1 MIHNLIFVLVF
12 LNSIFISESVVHNWN
27 FYNSALDLL
36 SESDSLS
43 FKVIEETT
51 NDLYAKLYKYIAKE
65 NGEVVYRKY
74 LTMYYNSE
82 PIFKEQVDFDDIES
96 YHRFDDDNI
105 IISKG
110 KYHPIYFYDGFLS
123 SLGFSPFNDN
133 GDCELQ
139 CITHEKWIFYV
150 CLFNEW

>member
-27 FYNSALDLL
+27 FDNSALDLL

-82 PIFKEQVDFDDIES
+82 PIFKGTS
-96 YHRFDDDNI
+96 
-105 IISKG
+105 
-110 KYHPIYFYDGFLS
+110 
-123 SLGFSPFNDN
+123 
-133 GDCELQ
+133 
-139 CITHEKWIFYV
+139 
-150 CLFNEW
+150 

>member
-1 MIHNLIFVLVF
+1 MKKNEKGILQIDFATAFLIFAL
-12 LNSIFISESVVHNWN
+12 S
-27 FYNSALDLL
+27 SAL
-36 SESDSLS
+36 
-43 FKVIEETT
+43 I
-51 NDLYAKLYKYIAKE
+51 
-65 NGEVVYRKY
+65 